1 MFTKFLSILGV
12 LLGATIAQSLVGSS
26 GTLTCIGEIA
36 INPNGQEP
44 PFTISD
50 GASVIVTNPD
60 GGDEL
65 WITGNNIPAGIVAQQ
80 AINTSFVYNLRKH
93 TFIWPLESKKWKKVS
108 NPFLGVG
115 FVPAMAT
122 DGKFIHLFQGTSVG
136 TNTFPFISFDLG
148 NNLLSYNRSRQLHST
163 NIPIPCR
170 SATQSR
176 GLFYDLRRIFN
187 RSCFREGALLFY
199 GKTVLITFDL

>member
-93 TFIWPLESKKWKKVS
+93 TFI
-108 NPFLGVG
+108 
-115 FVPAMAT
+115 
-122 DGKFIHLFQGTSVG
+122 
-136 TNTFPFISFDLG
+136 
-148 NNLLSYNRSRQLHST
+148 
-163 NIPIPCR
+163 
-170 SATQSR
+170 
-176 GLFYDLRRIFN
+176 
-187 RSCFREGALLFY
+187 
-199 GKTVLITFDL
+199 